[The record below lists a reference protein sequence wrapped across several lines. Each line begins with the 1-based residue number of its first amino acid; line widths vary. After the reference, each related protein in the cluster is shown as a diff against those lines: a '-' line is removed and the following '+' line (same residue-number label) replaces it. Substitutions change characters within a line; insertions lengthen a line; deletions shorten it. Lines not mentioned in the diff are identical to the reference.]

1 MKPINIICVDNLK
14 EKYWKEAASEY
25 QKRLQ
30 KYCELNIFEIK
41 ETDVENESAMLLNK
55 INQNSKEFVILCDI
69 FGQKFNS
76 RQFSGLLNEKI
87 NQNSGITIIV
97 GGSDGVN
104 NEMKKRADLLV
115 SFSDLTFPHQMFR
128 VILLEQIYRA
138 FKINKNEK
146 YHK

>member
-1 MKPINIICVDNLK
+1 MKPINIICVGNLK
-14 EKYWKEAASEY
+14 EKYWKEASSEY

-41 ETDVENESAMLLNK
+41 ETDVENESALLLNK

-69 FGQKFNS
+69 LGQKFNS
-76 RQFSGLLNEKI
+76 RQFSNLLNEKI

-104 NEMKKRADLLV
+104 DEMKNRADLLV

-138 FKINKNEK
+138 FKIKKNEK